1 MLTVDRYLLRE
12 FALSVAATTVVLL
25 FVAMGAVVAD
35 LLAEIAGGKVPVSL
49 LVSQLGLRVLRW
61 LPLVLPLGL
70 FLGLLLCIGRMY
82 RDSEMAVLASFGRG
96 PRELLQPMLWIA
108 LPAAALVA
116 ISSIWAGPW
125 AQHTARA
132 MIADANRSLI
142 IAGLEAGRF
151 RELPGGQGILYVT
164 ELSPDGSRMKNV
176 FIQSDR
182 KEKMDVV
189 TARDGLLFV
198 DAGQRYLRLS
208 NGVRVEGV
216 PGQKDYRV
224 MHYRRNEIRLP
235 IDSAANTTQDSTTA
249 GTLTLLANP
258 KPDARAE
265 LHWRIATPIAA
276 LLLAVLAIPLARAEP
291 RQPRYWLLLMAL
303 TVYVLYTALLLIGRG
318 LLATGKLSSWAGLW
332 WLHLPMLA
340 LALWMLYRDGNLH
353 MPRKLRK
360 VRT

>member
-1 MLTVDRYLLRE
+1 VLTVDRYLLRE
-12 FALSVAATTVVLL
+12 FALSVVATTIVLL

-96 PRELLQPMLWIA
+96 PRELLRPMLWIA
-108 LPAAALVA
+108 LPAAILVA
-116 ISSIWAGPW
+116 ISSMWAGPW

-132 MIADANRSLI
+132 MIADANRSLL

-164 ELSPDGSRMKNV
+164 ELSPDGSQMKNV

-182 KEKMDVV
+182 QGKMDVV

-198 DAGQRYLRLS
+198 DTGQRYLRLT

-224 MHYRRNEIRLP
+224 MHYRRNEIKLP
-235 IDSAANTTQDSTTA
+235 VDTAANTTQDATTA
-249 GTLTLLANP
+249 STQALLADP
-258 KPDARAE
+258 KPDTRAE

-291 RQPRYWLLLMAL
+291 RQPRYWLLMMAL

-318 LLATGKLSSWAGLW
+318 SLAIGKLPLWLGLW
-332 WLHLPMLA
+332 WIHLPMLL
-340 LALWMLYRDGNLH
+340 LALWMLYRDGNLR
-353 MPRKLRK
+353 MPRSVRK
-360 VRT
+360 

>member
-12 FALSVAATTVVLL
+12 FAQSVAATTVVLL

-35 LLAEIAGGKVPVSL
+35 LLGEIAGGKVPVSL
-49 LVSQLGLRVLRW
+49 MMSQLGLRVLRW

-70 FLGLLLCIGRMY
+70 FLGLLLCIGRLY
-82 RDSEMAVLASFGRG
+82 RDSEMAVLASVGRG
-96 PRELLQPMLWIA
+96 PRDMLRPMLWIA
-108 LPAAALVA
+108 VPAAALVA
-116 ISSIWAGPW
+116 ISSLWAGPW

-132 MIADANRSLI
+132 MIADANRSLL

-176 FIQSDR
+176 FVQSER
-182 KEKMDVV
+182 QGKMDVV

-198 DAGQRYLRLS
+198 DAGQRYLRLT
-208 NGVRVEGV
+208 NGMRVEGV

-235 IDSAANTTQDSTTA
+235 ADSAANTTQDVTTA
-249 GTLTLLANP
+249 STPELLEAA
-258 KPDARAE
+258 KPDSLAE
-265 LHWRIATPIAA
+265 FNWRIGTPIAA
-276 LLLAVLAIPLARAEP
+276 LLLALIAIPLARAEP

-303 TVYVLYTALLLIGRG
+303 AVYVLYTALMLIGRG
-318 LLATGKLSSWAGLW
+318 ELASGKLSLWAGLW
-332 WLHLPMLA
+332 WLHVPVLVLG
-340 LALWMLYRDGNLH
+340 LWLLRRDGNLH
-353 MPRKLRK
+353 APRA
-360 VRT
+360 VRA